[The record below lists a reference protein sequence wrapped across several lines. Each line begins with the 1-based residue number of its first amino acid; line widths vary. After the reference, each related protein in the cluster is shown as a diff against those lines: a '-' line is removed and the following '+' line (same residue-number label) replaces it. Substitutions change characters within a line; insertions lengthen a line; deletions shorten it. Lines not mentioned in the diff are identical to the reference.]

1 MRPIP
6 KNLLIHSVTLSKTA
20 EEDRW
25 GNRMEQ
31 METIL
36 THVRMEPSKKMVRD
50 KNNADK
56 SAPMSRSPPPF
67 AFRYSICA
75 QTAFLIQF
83 CISGGIFFYDC
94 TNSRPKG
101 VNFSVDDGI
110 IFNGQRHKIQD
121 VEPLYDRKKGYWPHK
136 ITLPCIKAP

>member
-50 KNNADK
+50 KNNAELQ
-56 SAPMSRSPPPF
+56 F
-67 AFRYSICA
+67 AA
-75 QTAFLIQF
+75 VL
-83 CISGGIFFYDC
+83 FYDC

-121 VEPLYDRKKGYWPHK
+121 VEPLYDRKKLHHYEIGVVK
-136 ITLPCIKAP
+136 DV